1 MTMAQLRVPSVI
13 PLIFGTLLM
22 SCAGCAGH
30 HPTVG
35 AKPNLALVGIWNWHS
50 HKKGV
55 NLTAVVYPLRRRSY
69 LVQAVPFF
77 TRRPLIGCGLATAQL
92 QRVGGHRYLFCQWM
106 LPNLTDQPENIAT
119 LQKSLTADGGAR
131 RSLVRTMIDSARETG
146 LARTYFALRLD
157 SMSPNRI
164 VITPMLGK
172 NALGSLTMAEG
183 IVSSRK
189 ALVAFIR
196 SPAGRQLAAS
206 QSRVFERATAKSA
219 LPVAFYT
226 SP

>member
-13 PLIFGTLLM
+13 PIIFGTLLM
-22 SCAGCAGH
+22 LCAGCAGR

-35 AKPNLALVGIWNWHS
+35 AKPNLALVGVWNWHS

-77 TRRPLIGCGLATAQL
+77 TRRPLIGCGLAQAQL
-92 QRVGGHRYLFCQWM
+92 RRVGGQRYLFCQWM
-106 LPNLTDQPENIAT
+106 LPNLTDQPENIAA
-119 LQKSLTADGGAR
+119 LEKKLTSASSPQ
-131 RSLVRTMIDSARETG
+131 RSLVRAMIDSARQTG

-196 SPAGRQLAAS
+196 SPAGQQLAAS
-206 QSRVFERATAKSA
+206 QSWVFARATPKSA